1 VGRGLL
7 AALALL
13 PLASASASAQESVFA
28 LQFLGVSEETGD
40 GRARSLGVLGVGL
53 DETRTAIVLNPAT
66 LGGAN
71 HMSLSVMA
79 VAGSRETTDMDSQQR
94 FGMARFPQLR
104 GALPL
109 FGKVVFT
116 TGFMAMRNFRG
127 EFTLEPDQI
136 DDLTYAQRFER
147 DGTLYVVPVGLA
159 GSLGPLLRVGATA
172 DFMLGTIDEA
182 WITEGESLLPLSS
195 RRRDRLS
202 GITATLGVLLQ
213 PTPWLELGATYSPEF
228 DVQRERRETLESAAP
243 GGSSSTPFRDA
254 TANSTFRFPKVWR
267 LGASV
272 RLGSRL
278 LLSGD
283 YLWRQWEA
291 YGGSSYEAEK
301 VGDEIRAGGGVE
313 LNPNGRV
320 AFRVGGS
327 RWTWPQY
334 VGGERLRET
343 TLHLGV
349 GIAIHPDMGRLDLAL
364 EHAWIGDLE
373 RNGLQE
379 RSFRVVVSISGQE
392 EWKRKSPRSE

>member
-228 DVQRERRETLESAAP
+228 DVQRDRVSCSAETTCGGSGRRTAAAATKRRRLATRSAPGAAWNSIRTGVLRSVSGAAGGPGRSTSAASGCARP
-243 GGSSSTPFRDA
+243 PCIWVSGLPSTPTWGGSTWRWNTPGSAISSA
-254 TANSTFRFPKVWR
+254 TDCRSA
-267 LGASV
+267 AS
-272 RLGSRL
+272 
-278 LLSGD
+278 
-283 YLWRQWEA
+283 
-291 YGGSSYEAEK
+291 
-301 VGDEIRAGGGVE
+301 
-313 LNPNGRV
+313 
-320 AFRVGGS
+320 
-327 RWTWPQY
+327 
-334 VGGERLRET
+334 
-343 TLHLGV
+343 
-349 GIAIHPDMGRLDLAL
+349 
-364 EHAWIGDLE
+364 AW
-373 RNGLQE
+373 
-379 RSFRVVVSISGQE
+379 S
-392 EWKRKSPRSE
+392 